1 MLLAIV
7 GVGVIL
13 PIIGY
18 QETIVRGFANKNF
31 AKLVVAEDCRL
42 MVRDFPVIGVGAQFL
57 RFVSWNFVASGL
69 VFTCSGMFQ
78 ALGNTVPALLSSASR
93 LFLFAIPA
101 VWLSRRPGFELR
113 QLWLLSVTTV
123 ALQALF
129 SYWLL
134 QQEFHRRLTR
144 S

>member
-1 MLLAIV
+1 MILGSVIMAGLTLLCQWQPEWFF
-7 GVGVIL
+7 G
-13 PIIGY
+13 
-18 QETIVRGFANKNF
+18 GFTKEPA
-31 AKLVVAEDCRL
+31 
-42 MVRDFPVIGVGAQFL
+42 VIGVGAQFL

-78 ALGNTVPALLSSASR
+78 ALGNTLPALLSSASR
-93 LFLFAIPA
+93 LGIFAIPA

-123 ALQALF
+123 AIQAF
-129 SYWLL
+129 ASYGLL
-134 QQEFHRRLTR
+134 QREFRRRLTR